1 MVFRLLAA
9 TLPLPC
15 LNDLEATAIYLGP
28 VEGVDRCPGSVGV
41 IHLNESESAG
51 TTGFPIHD
59 HLCR

>member
-1 MVFRLLAA
+1 MVSRLLAA

-15 LNDLEATAIYLGP
+15 LIDLEATAIYFGS
-28 VEGVDRCPGSVGV
+28 VEGVDRRPGSIGV
-41 IHLNESESAG
+41 IHLDESESAG